1 MDTGLHAPTA
11 STAPSSPGVV
21 PLLQTTTMIQSALL
35 HLAPGVLIALV
46 YGLLASF
53 FRPAGLPSLMAIAA
67 AVPIAMVP
75 AELGFLLWQGRLLNG
90 RFSLK
95 GVVQYHQRTP
105 LPLAVG
111 LILAGVIWA
120 VLMSML
126 FASLDRLLMATLF
139 GWLPPSYILVES
151 LNAYPKGILIANAVL
166 QILVVGIA
174 APWIEELY
182 FRGYLLPRIEWMK
195 NWAPIFGALFFSLY
209 HFWSPWNILSRFLS
223 VLPMVAIVYW
233 KKDLRLG
240 IWTHCLLNSL
250 SALTLLISAFQIP

>member
-1 MDTGLHAPTA
+1 MDTGLHSPTA
-11 STAPSSPGVV
+11 ATAHSTPDGV
-21 PLLQTTTMIQSALL
+21 PFLQTTTIVQSALL

-67 AVPIAMVP
+67 AVPLALLP
-75 AELGFLLWQGRLLNG
+75 AELGFLLWQGRQLNG

-95 GVVQYHQRTP
+95 GVVQYHHKTP
-105 LPLAVG
+105 LPLAAG

-120 VLMSML
+120 VLMSMV
-126 FASLDRLLMATLF
+126 FASLDHTLMTTLF
-139 GWLPPSYILVES
+139 GWLPPSYIVVES
-151 LNAYPKGILIANAVL
+151 MDAYPKGILIANALL
-166 QILVVGIA
+166 QIIVVGIA

-182 FRGYLLPRIEWMK
+182 FRGYLLPRIAWMK
-195 NWAPIFGALFFSLY
+195 NWAPLFGALFFSLY
-209 HFWSPWNILSRFLS
+209 HFWSPWNILSRFLA

-250 SALTLLISAFQIP
+250 SALTLLISAFQIS